1 MQLDE
6 VVKIEDLS
14 DSESCDPF
22 LIKLEQVA
30 ILIGVR
36 QRLLHDEASA
46 YTRAAIVVV
55 YDMLVCTHLIVRSMV
70 LPALL

>member
-6 VVKIEDLS
+6 MVTLDDLS
-14 DSESCDPF
+14 NEEVCSPY

-36 QRLLHDEASA
+36 QRLSQNEVSLFKSA
-46 YTRAAIVVV
+46 
-55 YDMLVCTHLIVRSMV
+55 
-70 LPALL
+70 